1 VASNESK
8 GKTFV
13 VALALCLVC
22 SVVVS
27 SAAVLLKD
35 AQVANK
41 ALDKQKNILQAAGMY
56 KDGVD
61 VVEQFEQITAKLV
74 DLRTGK
80 FSQDITI
87 DKFDQRKAA
96 KDPSISLLLSEDED
110 LANISRRENYALVY
124 LVEKQGELDKVILP
138 VHGYGLW
145 STLYGFVALEQDANT
160 VAGLGFFEHGETPGL
175 GGEVDN
181 PRWKAM
187 WPGKQIYSEQGVA
200 ISLIKG
206 TVDTSRKGS
215 KYQVDGLSGA
225 TLTSKGVTNLLQF
238 WLGDN
243 GFGPFLH
250 NLREGE
256 A

>member
-1 VASNESK
+1 MASNESK

-96 KDPSISLLLSEDED
+96 KDPSISLLLS
-110 LANISRRENYALVY
+110 
-124 LVEKQGELDKVILP
+124 
-138 VHGYGLW
+138 
-145 STLYGFVALEQDANT
+145 
-160 VAGLGFFEHGETPGL
+160 
-175 GGEVDN
+175 
-181 PRWKAM
+181 
-187 WPGKQIYSEQGVA
+187 
-200 ISLIKG
+200 
-206 TVDTSRKGS
+206 
-215 KYQVDGLSGA
+215 
-225 TLTSKGVTNLLQF
+225 
-238 WLGDN
+238 
-243 GFGPFLH
+243 
-250 NLREGE
+250 
-256 A
+256 